1 MERNNTGLRNFFL
14 ISSVAFFVIYL
25 IFMILAL
32 FSIPTSAPVFVCLML
47 IALSLF
53 ILQNAV
59 NEKAEEVGDIG
70 RCGLLSLPFFT
81 ALIVVCYIVMVYIL
95 KLKGQ
100 EDILWVVCALITST
114 VFDKSVRALRKL
126 GSRI

>member
-1 MERNNTGLRNFFL
+1 MERNNAGLRNFFL
-14 ISSVAFFVIYL
+14 IVSVAFFVIYL

-32 FSIPTSAPVFVCLML
+32 FSIPTSAPIFVCLMI

-81 ALIVVCYIVMVYIL
+81 ALIVVCYIFMVYAL
-95 KLKGQ
+95 KIKEQ
-100 EDILWVVCALITST
+100 EDVLWVVCALIDST
-114 VFDKSVRALRKL
+114 LFDKSVRALRKL
-126 GSRI
+126 RSRI